1 MKNIFEEICIFLSK
15 YACHAKLFLQLKY
28 NTNKCSGPN
37 EILSY
42 QEETQEDA
50 NSIS

>member
-1 MKNIFEEICIFLSK
+1 MLVMQNCSYNENITPINAVE
-15 YACHAKLFLQLKY
+15 Q
-28 NTNKCSGPN
+28 N

-50 NSIS
+50 NSVS